1 VIAAPLE
8 ARARDLAALGA
19 GPLDVLVVG
28 GGIVGSGA
36 ALDAATR
43 GLRVGLVERDDIAIG
58 TSSRSSRLIH
68 GGLRYLEQ
76 YRFGLVREALRE
88 RSRLLDLAPHLVTI
102 QPLLFPLFGWP
113 LVTRV
118 FYQTGMTLYDV
129 LGARKDGGW
138 HRHLSVPEVLAHAP
152 AMRRARLR
160 GGLLFHDGVE
170 DDARYTL
177 AVARTAREDGASVVT
192 RARAEGLIEEAGRV
206 AGARV
211 CDTASGDTHEIRAR
225 VVVDATGVWG
235 ADPMSP
241 LSGGTTRLLPS
252 RGAHLVVPRDRI
264 PSDVGLTIRVPGKV
278 VFLVPWP
285 HFWLV
290 GTTDAPYDGPID
302 RPTAGRDEVDELL
315 EAVNHVLDVGLRR
328 SDVVGTYAGLRPL
341 IAPSGGGSS
350 TVTASREHRV
360 VVEPNGLVRVSGG
373 KYTTYRLMAEQTID
387 AALGVLGEATA
398 ARPTRT
404 VTRRLVGAA
413 DRPELDRLATT
424 IATSGTRRALLTL
437 MLGSV
442 YAGLGLDPALAKN
455 NNNGKGNGKKNNK
468 KKKGCGKGKKDCGD
482 TCVPQANCCPGEK
495 ACDGACIPEGTC
507 CFRHDCEAQHG
518 CTNEI
523 CAGGQCQCDPELIMH
538 NGFCGYFINCKSTG
552 QACTSSSECCG
563 RCEIDLDSSQPG
575 LCAPST
581 SRYQCISDADCA
593 TGHCRGF
600 LCPEGRQYY
609 YDLTPPDVLAKFAN
623 CSPSQR

>member
-1 VIAAPLE
+1 MAAPPPPLQ
-8 ARARDLAALGA
+8 ARANDLAALVD

-43 GLRVGLVERDDIAIG
+43 GLRVGLVERDDIAVG

-88 RSRLLDLAPHLVTI
+88 RSRVLHLAPHLVTI

-118 FYQTGMTLYDV
+118 FYQSGMTLYDV

-138 HRHLSVPEVLAHAP
+138 HRHLSVPEVLKIAP
-152 AMRRARLR
+152 AMRRRELR

-177 AVARTAREDGASVVT
+177 AVARTAREEGAAVVT
-192 RARAEGLIEEAGRV
+192 RLRAESLLEDGGRV
-206 AGARV
+206 VGARV
-211 CDTASGDTHEIRAR
+211 CDELTGEAHEIRAR
-225 VVVDATGVWG
+225 AVIDATGVWG
-235 ADPMSP
+235 ADPSSP

-285 HFWLV
+285 HYWLI

-302 RPTAGRDEVDELL
+302 RPTAGGDEVDELL
-315 EAVNHVLDVGLRR
+315 AAVNHVLDVGLART
-328 SDVVGTYAGLRPL
+328 DVVGTYAGLRPL
-341 IAPSGGGSS
+341 IAPSGGS

-360 VVEPNGLVRVSGG
+360 VVERNGLVRVSGG

-387 AALGVLGEATA
+387 ATLGVLGERPKD
-398 ARPTRT
+398 RPTGT
-404 VTRRLVGAA
+404 VTRRLIGAA
-413 DRPELDRLATT
+413 DRPDLDGLATT
-424 IATSGTRRALLTL
+424 LAAD
-437 MLGSV
+437 
-442 YAGLGLDPALAKN
+442 AGLERAVAVRLVDRHGTQAPEVVALGRDLGLLGRLVEGDDYLEVEVAWAARHELAL
-455 NNNGKGNGKKNNK
+455 
-468 KKKGCGKGKKDCGD
+468 
-482 TCVPQANCCPGEK
+482 
-495 ACDGACIPEGTC
+495 
-507 CFRHDCEAQHG
+507 
-518 CTNEI
+518 
-523 CAGGQCQCDPELIMH
+523 
-538 NGFCGYFINCKSTG
+538 S
-552 QACTSSSECCG
+552 
-563 RCEIDLDSSQPG
+563 LD
-575 LCAPST
+575 
-581 SRYQCISDADCA
+581 
-593 TGHCRGF
+593 
-600 LCPEGRQYY
+600 
-609 YDLTPPDVLAKFAN
+609 DVLARRLRLVQELRDRGASIAPRVARILGAELGWDDARQAREVEAFLGGAQREFAI
-623 CSPSQR
+623 P